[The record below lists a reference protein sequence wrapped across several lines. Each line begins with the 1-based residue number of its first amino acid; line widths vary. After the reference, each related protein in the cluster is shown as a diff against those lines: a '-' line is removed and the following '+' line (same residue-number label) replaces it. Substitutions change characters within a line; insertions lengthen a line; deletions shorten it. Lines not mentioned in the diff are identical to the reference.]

1 MVRVSQTLKP
11 FTPLCRK
18 CQEADMAPKHSTLKR
33 PAAALSIKSEP
44 KSPKVPKRQP
54 EMAAESPPPEKP
66 EVAAESPPPEKP
78 EVAAVEKAEMSAGP
92 TGADKPV
99 VAKGRTRKPKNGEL
113 PAPGKEAWKDVH
125 TQVMKLQKQGK
136 GALRNAWEKAKQEG
150 SQQAKRDFYYNVF
163 LLDPAVSK
171 KEVHKES
178 LERLQ
183 EKETTTKGW
192 MTQFQVGVLQGADP
206 QDPAFKDL
214 CEAACEGL
222 PERPHE
228 VKKWADKGIKQY
240 YVSKQLNSEESRI
253 KESTTTAKH
262 SVDDLDESNFENVEQ
277 ALAVKPDSKQ
287 FLLTNKK
294 ASDGSKKPEVADEEG
309 EEATP
314 EEQYSAAYKG
324 AKKAIAAVGAA
335 LDKASFLLKT
345 LEQKQKHEPTAQLKS
360 STEEL
365 KKVETEGTKA
375 KNSFLQKLSSFKVT
389 LEQPEMAESLCGK
402 LNDLQKECEEATK
415 AMNKGQSHH
424 RLWARNAG
432 LI

>member
-1 MVRVSQTLKP
+1 
-11 FTPLCRK
+11 
-18 CQEADMAPKHSTLKR
+18 MAPKLSTLKR

-44 KSPKVPKRQP
+44 KSPKQPKNQP
-54 EMAAESPPPEKP
+54 EMAPE
-66 EVAAESPPPEKP
+66 APPPEKP
-78 EVAAVEKAEMSAGP
+78 EVAAVEEAEEPAGS
-92 TGADKPV
+92 TGAEKPV
-99 VAKGRTRKPKNGEL
+99 VASAKKKKPKKGEL

-136 GALRNAWEKAKQEG
+136 GTLRNAWEKAKQEG

-192 MTQFQVGVLQGADP
+192 MTQFQVSCRVLTPKILLSRTCVKQPVKAYL
-206 QDPAFKDL
+206 KD
-214 CEAACEGL
+214 
-222 PERPHE
+222 RMRSRS
-228 VKKWADKGIKQY
+228 DKGIKQY
-240 YVSKQLNSEESRI
+240 YVSKQLNSEESRT
-253 KESTTTAKH
+253 KESTTAAKQC
-262 SVDDLDESNFENVEQ
+262 VEDLDENNFENVEQ
-277 ALAVKPDSKQ
+277 ALAVKPESKQ

-294 ASDGSKKPEVADEEG
+294 ASDGSKKPEVADDSG

-324 AKKAIAAVGAA
+324 AKKAIAAVGSA

-345 LEQKQKHEPTAQLKS
+345 MEQKLKDEPTKQLKS

-365 KKVETEGTKA
+365 KKLETEGTNA
-375 KNSFLQKLSSFKVT
+375 KDGFLQKLSSFKVN
-389 LEQPEMAESLCGK
+389 LEKPEMAESLCAK
-402 LNDLQKECEEATK
+402 LNDLQKECEEASK

-424 RLWARNAG
+424 RLWARNEG